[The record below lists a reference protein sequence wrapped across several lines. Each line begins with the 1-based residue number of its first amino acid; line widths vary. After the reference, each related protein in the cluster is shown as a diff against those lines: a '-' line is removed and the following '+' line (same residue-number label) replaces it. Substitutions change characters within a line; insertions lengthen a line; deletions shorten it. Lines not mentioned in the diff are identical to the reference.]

1 MIKQNTT
8 SIHLNLQH
16 YHCTQQTQQA
26 QQKKQKTSHVV
37 KYNSGQAHEKLS
49 KTCSLKFKQKNQ
61 NKCTNTE
68 PNATQ
73 VYAKFISSIGDKKEQ
88 AQVYLFTISR
98 VSKLL
103 LYVSK
108 STRDH

>member
-49 KTCSLKFKQKNQ
+49 KTCSLKFKQKKPKQ
-61 NKCTNTE
+61 MHKHRTQR
-68 PNATQ
+68 NA
-73 VYAKFISSIGDKKEQ
+73 S
-88 AQVYLFTISR
+88 LC
-98 VSKLL
+98 
-103 LYVSK
+103 
-108 STRDH
+108 